1 MTIDPE
7 LPHSEDPEESATPR
21 NDVTVDLSL
30 DGLDGLDDLQA
41 LADEAAEELPETP
54 LDVSVE
60 PESEEFGDLDRDE
73 KISSFLNSELEA
85 TLQESLA
92 RIQELEKLEGEYL
105 DRHHRLLADFSNYRN
120 RTAREIQMAVDQSEK
135 RLLRE
140 ILPVLDSF
148 DRCLSSNYQSLED
161 FRSGVELIQKQFVD
175 ALRRSSVEAV
185 PLEVGDP
192 FDALHAEALTTTTNP
207 ALPDGSVA
215 AIFERGFMLREHL
228 LRPARVVVNRLD
240 TEDDTQPG

>member
-7 LPHSEDPEESATPR
+7 LPPSEDPEEPTLPR

-30 DGLDGLDDLQA
+30 EGLDEFDDLQA
-41 LADEAAEELPETP
+41 LADEAAEELPEVP
-54 LDVSVE
+54 VE
-60 PESEEFGDLDRDE
+60 AGPESEELSDLDRN
-73 KISSFLNSELEA
+73 KQVASFLNAELEA
-85 TLQESLA
+85 TLKESLT

-105 DRHHRLLADFSNYRN
+105 DRYHRLLADFSNYRN
-120 RTAREIQMAVDQSEK
+120 RTAREIQMAVDLSEK
-135 RLLRE
+135 RMLRE

-148 DRCLSSNYQSLED
+148 DRCLSSNYQTLED

-175 ALRRSSVEAV
+175 ALRRTGVEAV

-192 FDALHAEALTTTTNP
+192 FDALHAEALTTTTDP
-207 ALPDGSVA
+207 VLPDGSVA

-228 LRPARVVVNRLD
+228 LRPARVVVNRIE